1 MGACMAM
8 HEIDDSFRRQKERS
22 AAARRRRKLRRLGFW
37 TGLSCALVAG
47 SAAVFYLLA
56 FLPFSNREAPVPPAK
71 EVRNEIPAF
80 APTIVD
86 LPGDP
91 LRIQL
96 GGDQAARSNMRKVD
110 APAALQQL
118 GVSGSITI
126 LSEKVLPSSE
136 RLMTAIPSTQQD
148 FMFFQA
154 QGADQARPLPRPVA
168 PTVAAAPQNAEPPKA
183 SPAPEAVPPAAA
195 AVETTAPSETRIEN
209 NVTTVA
215 LKAEALRAREVE
227 DVVLRTVAAIDP
239 LSFLIENNTDPA
251 SARQVSDY
259 LKSSAGLTTLQPNS
273 VIAMRE
279 FPAPSGSV
287 RRLAQIA
294 IYQDGQF
301 VVAMAIGDEGK
312 LVPAADPWVDQ
323 NLFRLEDTSAETME
337 ARRYRLLDGIYS
349 VGVRNGVSTSLVG
362 EVIMLLSHG
371 HDLGG
376 FATSTDRV
384 TLIYS
389 GADRSGGEGIGR
401 ILYVGVDREKSP
413 IECFVFKSENGGDFA
428 CTSER
433 GNSQIVALTNNMVT
447 PVAGVL
453 SSGFG
458 PRIDPVSKA
467 VTINKGVDWVAPVG
481 TPVRAAYSGMV
492 TFAGDDGELGNLLK
506 LDHGGGRQT
515 GYAHL
520 SAFAT
525 GLVVGA
531 LVKAGDTIGYV
542 GTSGGTR
549 GPLLH
554 FESFVNGQPVNP
566 LQADI
571 ASDDAAGDFL
581 QRLVNRIIRIESGGD
596 PNAANPLSTAVG
608 YGQFIESTWL
618 RMMRTYRP
626 DLGQT
631 LSRDQLL
638 ALRVDPTLSR
648 EMVTNLVRENK
659 SYLEAR
665 GAVASPGNI
674 YLAHFLGPDGAATM
688 LTASQAAPAEAVLGP
703 AVITANPFLRGKN
716 VADVEAWAAQRMGSV
731 SSEIL
736 GVPSSTKLST
746 EASSAFAQYRA
757 AILDLM
763 APAAGKS

>member
-1 MGACMAM
+1 M

-22 AAARRRRKLRRLGFW
+22 AAARRRRKLHRLGFW
-37 TGLSCALVAG
+37 TGLSCAVVAG
-47 SAAVFYLLA
+47 CAAVFYLLPIP
-56 FLPFSNREAPVPPAK
+56 PFRNRELLGPPAK
-71 EVRNEIPAF
+71 EVPNEIPAF

-86 LPGDP
+86 LPGNP

-110 APAALQQL
+110 APPTLQQL

-126 LSEKVLPSSE
+126 LSEKVLPSTE

-154 QGADQARPLPRPVA
+154 QSADQARPLPRP
-168 PTVAAAPQNAEPPKA
+168 AASAVPATASNAEPPKA
-183 SPAPEAVPPAAA
+183 SPGADAAPPAA
-195 AVETTAPSETRIEN
+195 AVETIVPAQARIEN

-227 DVVLRTVAAIDP
+227 DVVLKTVAAIDP

-251 SARQVSDY
+251 SARQVSNY
-259 LKSSAGLTTLQPNS
+259 LKSSAGLSTLQPNS

-279 FPAPSGSV
+279 FPASSGSV

-301 VVAMAIGDEGK
+301 VVAMAIGDDGK
-312 LVPAADPWVDQ
+312 LAPAADPWVDQ
-323 NLFRLEDTSAETME
+323 NLFQLEDTSAESME

-349 VGVRNGVSTSLVG
+349 VGVRNGVSTGLVG

-371 HDLGG
+371 HDLGE

-428 CTSER
+428 CTNER
-433 GNSQIVALTNNMVT
+433 GNSQVVALTNNMVT

-467 VTINKGVDWVAPVG
+467 VTVSKGVDWVAPVG
-481 TPVRAAYSGMV
+481 TPVHAAYSGIV
-492 TFAGDDGELGNLLK
+492 TFAGDSGDLGNVLK
-506 LDHGGGRQT
+506 LDHGGGRLT

-525 GLVVGA
+525 GLAVGA
-531 LVKAGDTIGYV
+531 SVQAGDTIGYV
-542 GTSGGTR
+542 GTSGSTR
-549 GPLLH
+549 GPSLH
-554 FESFVNGQPVNP
+554 FESYVNGQPVNP

-581 QRLVNRIIRIESGGD
+581 ERLVNRIIRIESGGD

-648 EMVTNLVRENK
+648 EMVMNLVRENK

-688 LTASQAAPAEAVLGP
+688 LTASQAAPAEAVLGS
-703 AVITANPFLRGKN
+703 AVITANPFLRGKD

-731 SSEIL
+731 SSESL

-746 EASSAFAQYRA
+746 DASSAFAQYKA